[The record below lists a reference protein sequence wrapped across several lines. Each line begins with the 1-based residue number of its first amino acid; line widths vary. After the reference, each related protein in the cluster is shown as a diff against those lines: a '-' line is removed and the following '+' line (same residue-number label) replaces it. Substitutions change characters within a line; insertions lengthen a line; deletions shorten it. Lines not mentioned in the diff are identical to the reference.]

1 MKTLIRIT
9 TVPMAFKVLLPGQ
22 PSFMEKNGFRVIM
35 ISADGPEL
43 KDVIEHEKCPH
54 IIVPMTRSIT
64 PVKDLICLVKLMRI
78 FRKYKPDIVHTHTPK
93 AGLLGML
100 AAKLCGVKI
109 RIHTIGGLPI
119 IIATGLKRRVLKFT
133 ERLTSGAANHI
144 WPNCQSLKDYMIEE
158 RLAKP
163 SKLEMIR
170 NGSTNG
176 IDLNRFN
183 RDNLNVQLL
192 EQIKSK
198 INYEKIKDSFKILCV
213 GRMVRDKG
221 IEELISVFKTLQRKY
236 PVHLILIGPFEAE
249 LDPLNEDTENEIMH
263 NPGITHINWSNDI
276 EYYMSFADLLVHPSH
291 REGFP
296 NVILQSGA
304 MKLPVVCSN
313 IPGNNDI
320 VKDQK
325 TGLLFPVKHTLEF
338 HNAIEFIMNNRTTA
352 VNFADVLYN
361 EVTELY
367 DQKSIHKALL
377 DSYEQLLAKNGKE

>member
-22 PSFMEKNGFRVIM
+22 PAFMQRHGFNVIM
-35 ISADGPEL
+35 ISADGPQL
-43 KDVIEHEKCPH
+43 KEVIEHEKCPH

-64 PVKDLICLVKLMRI
+64 PIKDLACLIKLIRI
-78 FRKYKPDIVHTHTPK
+78 FRKYNPDIVHTHTPK
-93 AGLLGML
+93 AGLLGMI
-100 AAKLCGVKI
+100 AARLCGVKI

-144 WPNCQSLKDYMIEE
+144 WPNCQSLKDFMIEE

-183 RDNLNVQLL
+183 RNLLNVQIL
-192 EQIKSK
+192 EQIKSR
-198 INYEKIKDSFKILCV
+198 INYDKIKDSFKILCV
-213 GRMVRDKG
+213 GRMVKDKG
-221 IEELISVFKTLQRKY
+221 IEELISVFKTLQAKY
-236 PVHLILIGPFEAE
+236 GVHLILIGPFEPE

-263 NPGITHINWSNDI
+263 NPDITHINWSNDI
-276 EYYMSFADLLVHPSH
+276 EYYMSLADVLVHPSH

-296 NVILQSGA
+296 NVILQAGA
-304 MKLPVVCSN
+304 MRLPVVCSD
-313 IPGNNDI
+313 IPGNSDI
-320 VKDQK
+320 VSDKK
-325 TGLLFPVKHTLEF
+325 TGLLFPVKHGLAF
-338 HNAIEFIMNNRTTA
+338 HNAIEYIMNNKDA
-352 VNFADVLYN
+352 ALNFAEALYN

-367 DQKSIHKALL
+367 DQKSIHRALL
-377 DSYEQLLAKNGKE
+377 DAYEQLLSKNDK